1 MFADIGTGSMQTD
14 TLDEDRLRKIR
25 QLESMGQRTEEAKEV
40 VFQKPVFT
48 TPLIRWNFVLVLIVI
63 IISICSIMWKW
74 YCMEYPSFTK
84 HNCLFNS
91 FVSNVSRKLKD
102 WCWSNFTEWLDT
114 LKQRFILQFW
124 GYSLTSAVKTE

>member
-48 TPLIRWNFVLVLIVI
+48 TPLIR
-63 IISICSIMWKW
+63 
-74 YCMEYPSFTK
+74 
-84 HNCLFNS
+84 
-91 FVSNVSRKLKD
+91 
-102 WCWSNFTEWLDT
+102 
-114 LKQRFILQFW
+114 
-124 GYSLTSAVKTE
+124 